1 MQAKTCF
8 LILLFILL
16 CKSTP
21 ILAGP
26 VPMEK
31 EDTGFA
37 GNIVIRQERY
47 KIGSVSVI
55 KPVSVDLRILNTINV
70 EGIKSIE
77 DYALWLKKNVKYRRD
92 DSADVWSLPDETL
105 TRKYGDCEDFAFL
118 NAAFLHVMGYKP
130 KVIAIVG
137 GIRKSGHAIC
147 AFRKGDHYLWFD
159 NAELKKISA
168 ASMEEFTKHI
178 FRRYA
183 CFSLFEIGL
192 DNRSKDSLSD
202 QSR

>member
-1 MQAKTCF
+1 M
-8 LILLFILL
+8 
-16 CKSTP
+16 
-21 ILAGP
+21 
-26 VPMEK
+26 PMEK

-47 KIGSVSVI
+47 KIGSVSIV
-55 KPVSVDLRILNTINV
+55 KPVSVDLRILNIINL

-77 DYALWLKKNVKYRRD
+77 DYALWLKENVKYRKD

-130 KVIAIVG
+130 KVMAIVG
-137 GIRKSGHAIC
+137 GIRKGGHAIC

-159 NAELKKISA
+159 NAELKKIPA
-168 ASMEEFTKHI
+168 ASIEEFTKHI

-183 CFSLFEIGL
+183 CLGLFEIDL
-192 DNRSKDSLSD
+192 DNRTKHSLSD